1 MKQFE
6 LEFSNDPSFNTVIN
20 LTNRT
25 FNPNDITEGRMATE
39 DQILQL
45 EQRYNEVQ
53 ETVNYCCRDIVVWKT
68 FTRIL
73 DSGGNV
79 ISPYRENVVVGITR
93 RGMSFTVTFS
103 PNFDSNKYKT
113 AEDGIKPMSL
123 PAGYFTIH
131 YTGANVGQQSRRWT
145 EEVLYKDSTTL
156 TESIL
161 PCEFPDDPAYT
172 ESNCYT
178 PSTSQQSP
186 PYQQSLPYTNGGFVT
201 YFNGE
206 VLSIDVKVG
215 NIFRGVRDMYPD
227 DPAYTVIFFTQF
239 MQK

>member
-6 LEFSNDPSFNTVIN
+6 LEFSNNPSFNTVIN

-53 ETVNYCCRDIVVWKT
+53 QTVDYCCRDIVVWKT

-73 DSGGNV
+73 DSIGNV
-79 ISPYRENVVVGITR
+79 ISPYRENVVVGTTR
-93 RGMSFTVTFS
+93 RGKPFTVTFS
-103 PNFDSNKYKT
+103 PNFNSNKYKT
-113 AEDGIKPMSL
+113 AEDGIKPMSA
-123 PAGYFTIH
+123 PVGSFMIY
-131 YTGANVGQQSRRWT
+131 YTGSNVGQQSRRWT
-145 EEVLYKDSTTL
+145 EEVLYNDSTTV
-156 TESIL
+156 TEDIQ
-161 PCEFPDDPAYT
+161 PCEFPNDPAYT
-172 ESNCYT
+172 ETDCYT
-178 PSTSQQSP
+178 PKTIGQTV
-186 PYQQSLPYTNGGFVT
+186 PYQQSLPYTNGGLIT

-215 NIFRGVRDMYPD
+215 NIFRGVRDMFPD
-227 DPAYTVIFFTQF
+227 DPAYTVVFFTQF
-239 MQK
+239 IQK